1 MEDFYELLGVS
12 EDAGTDEIDRAWRER
27 VRRYHPDV
35 NDDAR
40 ANAQFKTLQTA
51 HEVLTDDTERA
62 AYDRLGHETYVRERL
77 DGLPTAG
84 RPDDGDTDAEFA
96 GSGGDGSGADAGGSG
111 PGGAG
116 GGGRTDRA
124 GRADRTTGSPGAGS
138 GRGGTGR
145 RRGTDARGRTAGTA
159 RGAGGSNDRAG
170 TRATPTAGR
179 RSRPRRPLTYGWAG
193 IATAGLVYCLGLW
206 AYLGANAEA
215 LSTLAAASPSTL
227 PSVLV
232 RARTLVAPGAFVLE
246 AVSAGAVL
254 PLALAAG
261 AAGIAVGFVAVVASF
276 GRGAAYLYAVG
287 GLTPVAALAIGP
299 VVAVPDG
306 VILGLAVVAP
316 VATVGLFL
324 VDVGRELL
332 ADR

>member
-12 EDAGTDEIDRAWRER
+12 ADAGADEIDRAWRER

-40 ANAQFKTLQTA
+40 ATAQFKTLQTA
-51 HEVLTDDTERA
+51 HEVLTDESERA
-62 AYDRLGHETYVRERL
+62 AYDRLGHEAYVRERL
-77 DGLPTAG
+77 DGLPTAD
-84 RPDDGDTDAEFA
+84 RAADAEPDA
-96 GSGGDGSGADAGGSG
+96 SGGDGTDDDAGGSG

-116 GGGRTDRA
+116 GGGRTDRTDRTA
-124 GRADRTTGSPGAGS
+124 GRRGPAG
-138 GRGGTGR
+138 GDGETGR
-145 RRGTDARGRTAGTA
+145 RRGADARGRTATA
-159 RGAGGSNDRAG
+159 GAASGAGGSNDRAG
-170 TRATPTAGR
+170 ARTATSTAGR
-179 RSRPRRPLTYGWAG
+179 RRRPRRPLASAWAG
-193 IATAGLVYCLGLW
+193 IATVGLGYLLGLW
-206 AYLGANAEA
+206 AYLDANGEA
-215 LSTLAAASPSTL
+215 LSTLAAASPATL

-232 RARTLVAPGAFVLE
+232 RTRTLVAPGTFVLE
-246 AVSAGAVL
+246 AASTGAVL

-287 GLTPVAALAIGP
+287 GFTPVAALAIGP
-299 VVAVPDG
+299 AVAAPDG
-306 VILGLAVVAP
+306 VILALVVVGP

-324 VDVGRELL
+324 IDVGRELL

>member
-12 EDAGTDEIDRAWRER
+12 ANAGADEIDRAWRER

-35 NDDAR
+35 NDDTR
-40 ANAQFKTLQTA
+40 ATAQFKTLQTA
-51 HEVLTDDTERA
+51 HEVLTDESERA
-62 AYDRLGHETYVRERL
+62 AYDRLGHETYVRDRL

-84 RPDDGDTDAEFA
+84 RAADAEPDASSGDGTEDDTDA
-96 GSGGDGSGADAGGSG
+96 SGPSGAA
-111 PGGAG
+111 
-116 GGGRTDRA
+116 GGGRTDRTDRTAGSRGAEGGA
-124 GRADRTTGSPGAGS
+124 GR
-138 GRGGTGR
+138 GRGA
-145 RRGTDARGRTAGTA
+145 DARGRTAAAGA
-159 RGAGGSNDRAG
+159 ASGAGGSNDRAG
-170 TRATPTAGR
+170 ARTATSTAGR
-179 RSRPRRPLTYGWAG
+179 RGRSRRPLASAWAG
-193 IATAGLVYCLGLW
+193 IATVGLGYLLGVW
-206 AYLGANAEA
+206 AYLDANAEA
-215 LSTLAAASPSTL
+215 LSTFAAASPATL

-232 RARTLVAPGAFVLE
+232 RTRTLVAPGTFVLD

-299 VVAVPDG
+299 AVAAPDG
-306 VILGLAVVAP
+306 VILALVVVGP

-332 ADR
+332 TDR